1 MQFSYPVV
9 FKVGGYKGEAFH
21 SAFRHSAG
29 ETHINLDR
37 DKIEA
42 VSKDNF
48 CVLARLTS
56 GEHIMEALC
65 LTDAIK
71 RAYHRLPDLVSPY
84 PPYGRADRVMPGGG
98 GDSVGTDLMYGL
110 LGHHFN
116 HMHTMDTHSTFGGM
130 RWTSNILPHDY
141 MARAANLDLTDTC
154 VIAPDAG
161 SVWRAENFANLNRL
175 PLLKCEKTRDTTT
188 GKITGYFVPRHEK
201 YNHYVV
207 VDDICDGGGT
217 FNLLASGLPPARK
230 TLIVAHG
237 IFSKGYTEL
246 LSNYDK
252 IVTLNSIKDKDIADE
267 RRVAFI
273 EVEKCFL

>member
-1 MQFSYPVV
+1 MHFSYPVV

-37 DKIEA
+37 RKIAA

-65 LTDAIK
+65 LADAIK
-71 RAYHRLPDLVSPY
+71 RAYHRLPDLVCPY

-98 GDSVGTDLMYGL
+98 GDSVGTDLMYGML
-110 LGHHFN
+110 AHHFN
-116 HMHTMDTHSTFGGM
+116 HMYTMDTHSSFGGM
-130 RWTSNILPHDY
+130 RWTSNIMPHDY
-141 MARAANLDLTDTC
+141 MVSEANLDLKDSC
-154 VIAPDAG
+154 VVAPDVG
-161 SVWRAENFANLNRL
+161 GVGRAQNFANLNGL
-175 PLLKCEKTRDTTT
+175 PLLKCEKKRDTST
-188 GKITGYFVPRHEK
+188 GKIVGYFVPNHEK
-201 YNHYVV
+201 KHHYVV

-217 FNLLASGLPPARK
+217 FNLLASQLPRSAKR
-230 TLIVAHG
+230 TLVVSHG

-252 IVTLNSIKDKDIADE
+252 IVTLNSIKDKDINDE
-267 RRVAFI
+267 RVAFV